1 MEFLT
6 LINKLEPYMERI
18 TRHYKQ
24 RNVDALIY
32 NNTNNKTV
40 TINSEDT
47 YTPQAILVYNTTD
60 HIEIAVQIYNTMHTY
75 NTQDITTLVVTW
87 KKKTTSIVAAQID
100 TIASK
105 TKANAATYY
114 PQDNA
119 T

>member
-40 TINSEDT
+40 TINSDDT

-75 NTQDITTLVVTW
+75 NTSNITTLVVTW
-87 KKKTTSIVAAQID
+87 KKMFIVVALTEAIV
-100 TIASK
+100 K
-105 TKANAATYY
+105 RTKANAATYY

>member
-40 TINSEDT
+40 TINSDDT

-75 NTQDITTLVVTW
+75 NTSDITTLVITW
-87 KKKTTSIVAAQID
+87 NQKKTSTKAAQIED
-100 TIASK
+100 IAKK
-105 TKANAATYY
+105 TKASVVICYLPNNAI
-114 PQDNA
+114 
-119 T
+119 

>member
-24 RNVDALIY
+24 RNTDALIY
-32 NNTNNKTV
+32 TNTNNKTV

-47 YTPQAILVYNTTD
+47 YNPQAILVYNTTD

-75 NTQDITTLVVTW
+75 NTSNITTLVVTW
-87 KKKTTSIVAAQID
+87 KKMFIVVALTEAIV
-100 TIASK
+100 K
-105 TKANAATYY
+105 RTKANAATYY

>member
-24 RNVDALIY
+24 RNTEAIIY
-32 NNTNNKTV
+32 TNKDNHSI

-47 YTPQAILVYNTTD
+47 FTPRAILIYNTPD

-75 NTQDITTLVVTW
+75 NTSNITTLVVT
-87 KKKTTSIVAAQID
+87 
-100 TIASK
+100 
-105 TKANAATYY
+105 
-114 PQDNA
+114 
-119 T
+119 

>member
-6 LINKLEPYMERI
+6 LINKLEPNMERV

-24 RNVDALIY
+24 RNTDALIY
-32 NNTNNKTV
+32 TNTSNHSV

-47 YTPQAILVYNTTD
+47 YNPQAILIYNTSD

-75 NTQDITTLVVTW
+75 NTTDITTLVVTW
-87 KKKTTSIVAAQID
+87 NKKKMPVMVVATKNGTTE
-100 TIASK
+100 TP
-105 TKANAATYY
+105 ANAT
-114 PQDNA
+114 

>member
-40 TINSEDT
+40 TINSDDT
-47 YTPQAILVYNTTD
+47 YTPQAILVYNTPD
-60 HIEIAVQIYNTMHTY
+60 YIEIAVQIYNTMHTY
-75 NTQDITTLVVTW
+75 NTQDITTLVVT
-87 KKKTTSIVAAQID
+87 
-100 TIASK
+100 
-105 TKANAATYY
+105 
-114 PQDNA
+114 
-119 T
+119 

>member
-24 RNVDALIY
+24 RNTEAIIY
-32 NNTNNKTV
+32 TNKDNHSI

-47 YTPQAILVYNTTD
+47 FTPRAILIYNTPD

-75 NTQDITTLVVTW
+75 NTSNITTVVVT
-87 KKKTTSIVAAQID
+87 
-100 TIASK
+100 
-105 TKANAATYY
+105 
-114 PQDNA
+114 
-119 T
+119 

>member
-6 LINKLEPYMERI
+6 LINKLEPNMERV

-24 RNVDALIY
+24 RNTDALIY
-32 NNTNNKTV
+32 TNSSNHSV

-47 YTPQAILVYNTTD
+47 YNPQAILIYNTSD

-75 NTQDITTLVVTW
+75 NTTDITTLVVTW
-87 KKKTTSIVAAQID
+87 NKKKMPVMVVATKNGTTE
-100 TIASK
+100 TP
-105 TKANAATYY
+105 ANAT
-114 PQDNA
+114 